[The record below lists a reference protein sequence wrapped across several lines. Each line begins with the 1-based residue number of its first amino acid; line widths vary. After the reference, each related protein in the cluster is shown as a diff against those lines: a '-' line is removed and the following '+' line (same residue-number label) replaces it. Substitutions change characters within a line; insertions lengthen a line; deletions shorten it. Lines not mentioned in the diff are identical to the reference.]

1 MMIYTKEHSP
11 MKHSNRFHSLRWFSL
26 AVVLLASSS
35 AITLQAQEDMWVLPG
50 PDTWIGRGL
59 IGSPTDPSLVPIQFQ
74 GEILFVPPSEV
85 AGYIQKG
92 GRSGWPEVVV
102 PMLVN
107 GKPEAV
113 PIWLVSDKL
122 KNGAQPSGDLVIM
135 HKGNEQIAVS
145 KSQVDEYKSKGYEL
159 GPRNGWVS
167 GAVMCFKNRLV
178 VVDANAVDKYSKQGA
193 EAGPCKK

>member
-1 MMIYTKEHSP
+1 

-59 IGSPTDPSLVPIQFQ
+59 IGSPTDPSLVPVQFQ
-74 GEILFVPPSEV
+74 GEILFVPPGEV

-92 GRSGWPEVVV
+92 GKSGWPCVYV
-102 PMLVN
+102 PLLVD
-107 GKPEAV
+107 GKPVAV
-113 PIWLVSDKL
+113 PIWLVTDVLRK
-122 KNGAQPSGDLVIM
+122 GAETSSELVIM
-135 HKGNEQIAVS
+135 HKGNEHIAVR
-145 KSQVDEYKSKGYEL
+145 KSQVAEYTAKGYEL
-159 GPRNGWVS
+159 GARPECIE
-167 GAVMCFKNRLV
+167 GAVMCWKERLV
-178 VVDANAVDKYSKQGA
+178 VAASRAVAKYTKQGA